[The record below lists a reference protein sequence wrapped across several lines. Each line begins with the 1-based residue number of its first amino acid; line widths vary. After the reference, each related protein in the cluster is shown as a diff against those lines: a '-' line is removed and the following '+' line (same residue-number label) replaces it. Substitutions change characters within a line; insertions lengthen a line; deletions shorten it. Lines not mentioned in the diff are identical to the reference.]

1 MIKIGG
7 LYFADGEEHFR
18 RYGDQVADYQR
29 PQREK
34 AFEYVSD
41 WSMALDVGAN
51 VGIFARHFAERF
63 DEVVAIEPLPVNIEC
78 LRLNV
83 PANVTIKECAVGDE
97 FREVQIYVT
106 PKTTGGAFVS
116 NHAEVEAPKVAI
128 QPERLVTVPMVTI
141 DSFGLERLGLMKLD
155 IQGAEVVAL
164 KGARETIRRC
174 RPVILIEEKPVGGP
188 TGSTAHIDTA
198 TALLLS
204 YGMKARERV
213 GADRVYIFE

>member
-7 LYFADGEEHFR
+7 LYFADEEVHFR
-18 RYGDQVADYQR
+18 QFGDQVADYQR

-41 WSMALDVGAN
+41 WTMALDVGAN

-63 DEVVAIEPLPVNIEC
+63 DRVIAVEPLPVNIEC

-83 PANVTIKECAVGDE
+83 PPNVTIRECAVGDE
-97 FREVQIYVT
+97 CREVQIYVT
-106 PKTTGGAFVS
+106 PKNTGGSFVS
-116 NHAEVEAPKVAI
+116 NHAEVETPRITI

-155 IQGAEVVAL
+155 I
-164 KGARETIRRC
+164 
-174 RPVILIEEKPVGGP
+174 
-188 TGSTAHIDTA
+188 
-198 TALLLS
+198 
-204 YGMKARERV
+204 
-213 GADRVYIFE
+213 